1 MGSACKLS
9 GGVMLS
15 WLDMIVCYALTSNI
29 ARKSQI
35 DGDGDGCVLMGLG
48 GEKRGWSE
56 DVSCI

>member
-1 MGSACKLS
+1 
-9 GGVMLS
+9 MLS

-29 ARKSQI
+29 ARKSQIDGIDGI